1 MRKKPILAFIVLL
14 ALATLAL
21 AACSPA
27 ASSLPTPAVPVEKI
41 GGARAVSW
49 LVTPGPEERL
59 RLVNFRE
66 VASQSAQPR
75 RFTVAAKWRETG
87 ANEPP
92 SASQIITVV
101 DTQTG
106 ATFAVGDSVA
116 GELLQTY
123 DDRYVVWSQ
132 FCNPCAPG
140 QYGLHV
146 RSLQDGKEQ
155 FVTDVYAP
163 GIQPKLDGDWL
174 VYAVITDE
182 AANAVMKTV
191 QLRAF
196 NLVTGEQRI
205 VAENAYVPL
214 PGPSN
219 RFAAGNGRVAWIGA
233 NQPAP
238 FTLHVTELQTG
249 AVRTLAL
256 PDSPENPMDIAL
268 LGDLVIW
275 LDGYWR
281 GYDLRSDA
289 YFSIPVL
296 PPGWERAE
304 FEEWKFESFDGQSL
318 MWALKVGG
326 QWHAFRAELS
336 AR

>member
-1 MRKKPILAFIVLL
+1 MKK
-14 ALATLAL
+14 T
-21 AACSPA
+21 
-27 ASSLPTPAVPVEKI
+27 
-41 GGARAVSW
+41 GGARAVGW

-59 RLVNFRE
+59 RLANFRE
-66 VASQSAQPR
+66 VAPAPTQPR
-75 RFTVAAKWRETG
+75 RFRVEAKWL
-87 ANEPP
+87 P
-92 SASQIITVV
+92 SDIDPSQAGSQEITVT
-101 DTQTG
+101 DTQAG
-106 ATFAVGDSVA
+106 AQFTVGDPTV
-116 GELLQTY
+116 GEYLLTA
-123 DDRYVVWSQ
+123 DDRYVVWTQ
-132 FCNPCAPG
+132 LCRDPCAPG

-174 VYAVITDE
+174 VYAVIIDE

-205 VAENAYVPL
+205 VAESAYVPL

-238 FTLHVTELQTG
+238 FSLHVTELQTG
-249 AVRTLAL
+249 AVRALTL
-256 PDSPENPMDIAL
+256 PDPPENPMDIAL
-268 LGDLVIW
+268 LGDLVVW

-281 GYDLRSDA
+281 GYDLRSNA
-289 YFSIPVL
+289 YFSVPVF

-318 MWALKVGG
+318 TWALKVGG
-326 QWHAFRAELS
+326 QWHAFQAELVS